1 MGATGVVTRGTA
13 AVYAGGEISAGIF
26 LFKGSGVGYN

>member
-1 MGATGVVTRGTA
+1 MGATGVVARGTA
-13 AVYAGGEISAGIF
+13 ALSAGGEISAGIF